1 VHFVPVEAIL
11 ETCEPLCLS
20 SREYRFR
27 EVRDMEIKNY
37 ILAFPTTG
45 KTDLVDITREVAVRV
60 RDSDI
65 VEGSVLIFVPGS
77 TAALTTIE
85 YESGV
90 IEDLKEAI
98 AMLAP
103 ESQHYRHDASWGDGN
118 GYSHVRAALLGPS
131 LTIPVIE
138 GKLVLG
144 TWQQV
149 ILCDFDNRPRKR
161 QIILQVSG
169 KVTGDR

>member
-1 VHFVPVEAIL
+1 
-11 ETCEPLCLS
+11 
-20 SREYRFR
+20 
-27 EVRDMEIKNY
+27 MEIHNY
-37 ILAFPTTG
+37 MLSFPTTAR
-45 KTDLVDITREVAVRV
+45 TDLIDITREVSRRIRESGIA
-60 RDSDI
+60 
-65 VEGSVLIFVPGS
+65 EGSVLVFVPGS

-90 IEDLKEAI
+90 VEDLREAI
-98 AMLAP
+98 ERLVP
-103 ESQHYRHDASWGDGN
+103 EGAHYRHDARWGDGN

-138 GKLVLG
+138 GRLVLG

-161 QIILQVSG
+161 QVVVQVSG
-169 KVTGDR
+169 NVAGEQ

>member
-1 VHFVPVEAIL
+1 
-11 ETCEPLCLS
+11 
-20 SREYRFR
+20 
-27 EVRDMEIKNY
+27 MEIRNY
-37 ILAFPTTG
+37 VLSFQTTG
-45 KTDLVDITREVAVRV
+45 KTDLIDITREVSLRI
-60 RDSDI
+60 RESGI
-65 VEGSVLIFVPGS
+65 SEGSVLVFAPGS

-98 AMLAP
+98 ERLAP
-103 ESQHYRHDASWGDGN
+103 AGLHYRHDARWGDGN
-118 GYSHVRAALLGPS
+118 GHSHVRAALLGPS

-138 GKLVLG
+138 GQLVLG

-161 QIILQVSG
+161 QVVVQ
-169 KVTGDR
+169 VTGARVQGSV

>member
-1 VHFVPVEAIL
+1 
-11 ETCEPLCLS
+11 
-20 SREYRFR
+20 
-27 EVRDMEIKNY
+27 MEIKNY

-45 KTDLVDITREVAVRV
+45 KTDLIDITKEVAVRV

-90 IEDLKEAI
+90 IEDLQEAI
-98 AMLAP
+98 AKLAP
-103 ESQHYRHDASWGDGN
+103 ENRHYRHDARWSDGN

-131 LTIPVIE
+131 LTVPVIE
-138 GKLVLG
+138 GKLLLG

-161 QIILQVSG
+161 QVVVQ
-169 KVTGDR
+169 VTGRRVQGKG

>member
-1 VHFVPVEAIL
+1 MEIQHFV
-11 ETCEPLCLS
+11 
-20 SREYRFR
+20 
-27 EVRDMEIKNY
+27 
-37 ILAFPTTG
+37 LAFPTTG
-45 KTDLVDITREVAVRV
+45 KTDLVDITREVSLRI
-60 RDSDI
+60 RESGI

-98 AMLAP
+98 ERIAP
-103 ESQHYRHDASWGDGN
+103 GNLSYRHDARWGDGN

-131 LTIPVIE
+131 LTIPVIA

-161 QIILQVSG
+161 QVVVQVSG
-169 KVTGDR
+169 NRRV

>member
-1 VHFVPVEAIL
+1 MEIQHFV
-11 ETCEPLCLS
+11 
-20 SREYRFR
+20 
-27 EVRDMEIKNY
+27 
-37 ILAFPTTG
+37 LAFPTTG
-45 KTDLVDITREVAVRV
+45 KTDLVDITREVSLRI
-60 RDSDI
+60 RESGI

-98 AMLAP
+98 ERIAP
-103 ESQHYRHDASWGDGN
+103 GNLPYRHDARWGDGN

-131 LTIPVIE
+131 LTIPVIA

-161 QIILQVSG
+161 QVVVQVSG
-169 KVTGDR
+169 NSRV

>member
-1 VHFVPVEAIL
+1 M
-11 ETCEPLCLS
+11 
-20 SREYRFR
+20 RGYQ
-27 EVRDMEIKNY
+27 MEIRNY
-37 ILAFPTTG
+37 VLSFQTTG
-45 KTDLVDITREVAVRV
+45 KTDLIDITREVSSRI
-60 RDSDI
+60 RESGISD
-65 VEGSVLIFVPGS
+65 GSVLVFAPGS

-98 AMLAP
+98 ERLAP
-103 ESQHYRHDASWGDGN
+103 AGLHYRHDARWGDGN

-149 ILCDFDNRPRKR
+149 ILCDFDSRPRKR
-161 QIILQVSG
+161 QVIVQ
-169 KVTGDR
+169 VTGARVQGSG

>member
-1 VHFVPVEAIL
+1 
-11 ETCEPLCLS
+11 
-20 SREYRFR
+20 
-27 EVRDMEIKNY
+27 MEIKNY

-45 KTDLVDITREVAVRV
+45 KTDLVDITREVAAKVREA
-60 RDSDI
+60 DI
-65 VEGSVLIFVPGS
+65 VDGSVLIFVPGS

-98 AMLAP
+98 ERLAP
-103 ESQHYRHDASWGDGN
+103 ENLHYQHDARWGDGN
-118 GYSHVRAALLGPS
+118 GHAHVRAALLGPS
-131 LTIPVIE
+131 LTIPVVE

-161 QIILQVSG
+161 QVVVQVTDAGFRVKG
-169 KVTGDR
+169 KG